1 MAKKKKENDI
11 VTDGSRALTK
21 ISYQRRRDGGHPC
34 DPVCDLCSSVYSL
47 AGKVCFK

>member
-11 VTDGSRALTK
+11 VTDGSRAITK
-21 ISYQRRRDGGHPC
+21 FHVSDGGHPC
-34 DPVCDLCSSVYSL
+34 DPVCDLCSSIYSL